1 MDWYK
6 FDVKASIY
14 RSYPRKKPWKLNALF
29 IKVQAEKEA
38 KDAKEAADAER
49 KAKEAEAKAEILSGE

>member
-6 FDVKASIY
+6 FDVKTSIY
-14 RSYPRKKPWKLNALF
+14 RYCPIKPSNLNALF

>member
-1 MDWYK
+1 MNRCK
-6 FDVKASIY
+6 VRTKAQ
-14 RSYPRKKPWKLNALF
+14 KLTFLADKTLKNLNALL

-38 KDAKEAADAER
+38 KEAKEAADAER

>member
-6 FDVKASIY
+6 FDVKTSIY
-14 RSYPRKKPWKLNALF
+14 RYCPRKPWKLNALF